1 MFNLIISV
9 TSSICIFIHIS
20 IGVDYMER
28 LVGEYC
34 VIKYLDRIYLYQS
47 FSLSDLNF
55 FKKQIRH
62 HNMSTKI
69 QYDKDFDFYRVI
81 IEE

>member
-1 MFNLIISV
+1 
-9 TSSICIFIHIS
+9 
-20 IGVDYMER
+20 MER

-55 FKKQIRH
+55 FKKQIRQ
-62 HNMSTKI
+62 HNLLTKI

>member
-1 MFNLIISV
+1 
-9 TSSICIFIHIS
+9 
-20 IGVDYMER
+20 MER

-34 VIKYLDRIYLYQS
+34 VIKYIDRLYLYQS

-55 FKKQIRH
+55 FKKQIRQ
-62 HNMSTKI
+62 HNLLTKI

>member
-1 MFNLIISV
+1 
-9 TSSICIFIHIS
+9 
-20 IGVDYMER
+20 MER

-47 FSLSDLNF
+47 FSLSELNF
-55 FKKQIRH
+55 FKRQIRE
-62 HNMSTKI
+62 NNLSTKI

-81 IEE
+81 IKE

>member
-1 MFNLIISV
+1 
-9 TSSICIFIHIS
+9 
-20 IGVDYMER
+20 MER

-34 VIKYLDRIYLYQS
+34 VIKYLDRLYLYQS
-47 FSLSDLNF
+47 FSLSELNF
-55 FKKQIRH
+55 FKKQIRQ
-62 HNMSTKI
+62 HNLLTKI